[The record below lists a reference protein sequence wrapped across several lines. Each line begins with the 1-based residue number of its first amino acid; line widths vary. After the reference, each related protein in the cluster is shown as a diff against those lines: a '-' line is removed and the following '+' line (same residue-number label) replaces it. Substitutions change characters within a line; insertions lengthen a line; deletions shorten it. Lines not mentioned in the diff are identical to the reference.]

1 MKWIRW
7 KNILFFLFYL
17 LMMTDYLHFCLFE
30 NDNKFRKTSA
40 YIKMVAMK
48 WKTWQYRDWSGY
60 LVDFFFLFFFCS
72 SNPAIYLVITNL
84 FCFQLSCLSEFT
96 CVNRNF
102 FLFIYRQNEKRKK
115 NSVITKLYL
124 NWNNHN
130 ISYLG
135 DPHTYTYTRIKRE
148 REIHYLLIPWIYYRG
163 NRLWPSYTITTT
175 NTTSTSKHQGHSI
188 MMMIT

>member
-1 MKWIRW
+1 MNHRKKISC
-7 KNILFFLFYL
+7 FFLFYL

-60 LVDFFFLFFFCS
+60 LVDFFLFFLQFKS
-72 SNPAIYLVITNL
+72 SHLSSHNQFVFFL

-115 NSVITKLYL
+115 IRSSRNYIWIGIIIILVTSVI
-124 NWNNHN
+124 
-130 ISYLG
+130 
-135 DPHTYTYTRIKRE
+135 HTHTHT
-148 REIHYLLIPWIYYRG
+148 HA
-163 NRLWPSYTITTT
+163 
-175 NTTSTSKHQGHSI
+175 
-188 MMMIT
+188 